1 MELGLEPRTMCPLK
15 RPMLFAK
22 EGIVFRGL
30 KVGKKIPALR
40 TSDGFGEINK
50 ILFVRARSQW

>member
-1 MELGLEPRTMCPLK
+1 MELGLEPRTTCPLK
-15 RPMLFAK
+15 ISMLFTK
-22 EGIVFRGL
+22 EGIVFRRL

-50 ILFVRARSQW
+50 MLFVRAHSQW